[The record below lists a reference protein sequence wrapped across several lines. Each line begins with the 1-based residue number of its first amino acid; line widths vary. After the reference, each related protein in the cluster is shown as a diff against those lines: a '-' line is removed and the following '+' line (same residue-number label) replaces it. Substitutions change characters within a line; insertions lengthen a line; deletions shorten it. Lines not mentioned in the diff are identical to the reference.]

1 MSKVTYSEDVAKLKA
16 SNSELASLS
25 DRVVELLYGRFSEDY
40 YCASWLILDEQAI
53 RQFNQWL
60 DSESGD

>member
-40 YCASWLILDEQAI
+40 YCASWLILDEQSI